1 MSQTQVSLR
10 QKYGTP
16 LTETFVIKPG
26 ITLTATYSPA
36 GEVREMIIAPE
47 RPPTVVKSTITTLD
61 YKLLHQ
67 MIDELVPPKDRG
79 DFIMGSLLN
88 IACLP
93 KNDCAGGLE
102 DYKKLMIYYN
112 AGEKGANYVVIQWK
126 GR

>member
-26 ITLTATYSPA
+26 ITLTATYSPV

-47 RPPTVVKSTITTLD
+47 RPSTVIKSTTTTLD
-61 YKLLHQ
+61 YRMLHQ

-79 DFIMGSLLN
+79 DFIMGSFLN
-88 IACLP
+88 ITCLP
-93 KNDCAGGLE
+93 KNDCAGAME
-102 DYKKLMIYYN
+102 DYKKLTIYFN
-112 AGEKGANYVVIQWK
+112 AGEKGTNYVVIQWK
-126 GR
+126 GQ